1 MKYLPV
7 LALLLLLSVTS
18 ALSIREETHQL
29 STMNPSHLAGIPK
42 YLSGSYSSGVVTVK
56 FSIEYAI
63 VGMGK
68 INDTYSAT
76 CSYSRICGA
85 VKTIPCCPC
94 SVPQSVSFNGPLVPP
109 SLTSAISCSENY
121 VTQCLRCQRACG
133 LLDKTK
139 SSSGSSTDTTV
150 CQSSTCRSNPQYN
163 RTDCG
168 TV

>member
-94 SVPQSVSFNGPLVPP
+94 SVPQKVSFNGPL
-109 SLTSAISCSENY
+109 LSAILCSRDY
-121 VTQCLRCQRACG
+121 VAQCLTCQNACG
-133 LLDKTK
+133 LLKMPG
-139 SSSGSSTDTTV
+139 SISSTDTTV